1 MSEKKSDG
9 RPPEGVR
16 PYGAPAGGW
25 GSLRSVAKSLR
36 KEQRIAEGAATLLK
50 TNQPDGFDCPGCA
63 WPDPKHTSSFEFC
76 ENGAKAVVWE
86 ATAKRVGPE
95 FFAAHTV
102 AELWAKSDHWLE
114 AQGRVTHPMRY
125 DPATDR
131 YVPVHWDEA
140 FSAIGAQLAALP
152 DPNMV
157 EFYASGRTSNEAA
170 FLYQLFVRLYGT
182 NNFPDCSNLCHEPT
196 SVGLPQSIGVGKGT
210 VSLEDFEHTD
220 LILSIGHNPGTNH
233 PRMLGTLRDAVKRG
247 ATILVFNPMKER
259 GLERFQSPQHIAEM
273 ATGQSTDLA
282 QTFYQVK
289 IGGDAAAIK
298 GIIKALIALDGAG
311 EDALDRAF
319 IEEHTEG
326 FEALASD
333 AEAAPWDAIEKASGL
348 TREAME
354 EVAAIYAR
362 SKATIICY
370 GMGVTQHRSGSKNV
384 QQIANLLLLKGNMGR
399 PGAGICPLRGHSNV
413 QGDRT
418 VGINEKPPESLLD
431 SMEQVFGF
439 KPPRAHG
446 HSVVESIEAMVDGRA
461 KAAICLGGNLA
472 IASPS
477 PQDCI
482 EGFRKLDLAVH
493 ITTKLNRS
501 HLLIRQGEGAASY
514 LLPCLGRTEK
524 DVQASGEQSV
534 TVEDSMSMV
543 HASKGF
549 LDPASPHLRS
559 EPAIVAGI
567 AKATV
572 GEAHVDWDAMVG
584 DYNLI
589 RDKIEAVFPIFEDF
603 NRRIQDPGGFL
614 LPNPAAS
621 RVWNTPSGKAQFLPF
636 PGLEEDVVL
645 DDPDVLKLTTVRS
658 HDQYNTTIY
667 GLDDRYRGIF
677 GRRDILF
684 MNAKDIKRL
693 GFAEGDRVDLV
704 NAMDDARAVYAL
716 TIVAYDLPKGC
727 CASYYPET
735 QPLIALDHRDEPSRT
750 PSFKS
755 IPIRVRPASNGAPKH
770 MSVGRDGLVGMPD

>member
-1 MSEKKSDG
+1 MSEDKPDG
-9 RPPEGVR
+9 GPPDGVR
-16 PYGAPAGGW
+16 PYDAPAGGW
-25 GSLRSVAKSLR
+25 GALRSVAKSLR

-86 ATAKRVGPE
+86 ATAKRVDPE

-102 AELWAKSDHWLE
+102 SELWTKSDHWLE
-114 AQGRVTHPMRY
+114 AQGRVTHPMRF
-125 DPATDR
+125 DQSSDR
-131 YVPVHWDEA
+131 YVPVAWEVA
-140 FSAIGAQLAALP
+140 FDAIGEGLKALP
-152 DPNMV
+152 DPNMA

-170 FLYQLFVRLYGT
+170 FLYQLFVRLFGT

-196 SVGLPQSIGVGKGT
+196 SVGLPHSIGVGKGT
-210 VSLEDFEHTD
+210 VSLDDFEHTD

-259 GLERFQSPQHIAEM
+259 GLEKFQSPQHISEM

-298 GIIKALIALDGAG
+298 GIIKALIALDEAGA
-311 EDALDRAF
+311 DALDHAF
-319 IEEHTEG
+319 IAEHTEG
-326 FEALASD
+326 FDALAAD
-333 AEAAPWDAIEKASGL
+333 AQAARWEEIETASGL

-354 EVAAIYAR
+354 EVAAIYAKA
-362 SKATIICY
+362 KATIICY

-384 QQIANLLLLKGNMGR
+384 QQIANLLLLKGNMGK

-418 VGINEKPPESLLD
+418 VGINEKPPEALLD
-431 SMEQVFGF
+431 SMEGVFGF
-439 KPPRAHG
+439 APPREHG

-501 HLLIRQGEGAASY
+501 HLLIGGESY

-524 DVQASGEQSV
+524 DIQASGEQSV

-572 GEAHVDWDAMVG
+572 GNAHVDWEAMVG
-584 DYNLI
+584 DYSLI
-589 RDKIEAVFPIFEDF
+589 REKIEAVFPIFEDF

-677 GRRDILF
+677 GRRDVALHERSRHQTPRLF
-684 MNAKDIKRL
+684 R
-693 GFAEGDRVDLV
+693 G
-704 NAMDDARAVYAL
+704 
-716 TIVAYDLPKGC
+716 
-727 CASYYPET
+727 
-735 QPLIALDHRDEPSRT
+735 
-750 PSFKS
+750 
-755 IPIRVRPASNGAPKH
+755 
-770 MSVGRDGLVGMPD
+770 